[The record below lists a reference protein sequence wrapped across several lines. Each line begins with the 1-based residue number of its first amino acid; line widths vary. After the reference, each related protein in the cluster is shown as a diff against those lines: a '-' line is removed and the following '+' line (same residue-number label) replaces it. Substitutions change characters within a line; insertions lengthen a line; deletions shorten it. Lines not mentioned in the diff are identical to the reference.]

1 MSEFEE
7 FIDIS
12 FCAGTTK
19 VNIASVKIYVK
30 CVCVYIYIQLHLFC
44 MCKYVHTYTCPS
56 EQLQSQLHS
65 SPKLT

>member
-19 VNIASVKIYVK
+19 VNIASVKIYFK
-30 CVCVYIYIQLHLFC
+30 CVCVYIYIYSYTYFVCVNMYIHIHAHLSTFR
-44 MCKYVHTYTCPS
+44 VNFIRAPN
-56 EQLQSQLHS
+56 
-65 SPKLT
+65 

>member
-12 FCAGTTK
+12 FCDGTTK

-30 CVCVYIYIQLHLFC
+30 CVCVYIYTVTPIL
-44 MCKYVHTYTCPS
+44 YV
-56 EQLQSQLHS
+56 
-65 SPKLT
+65 